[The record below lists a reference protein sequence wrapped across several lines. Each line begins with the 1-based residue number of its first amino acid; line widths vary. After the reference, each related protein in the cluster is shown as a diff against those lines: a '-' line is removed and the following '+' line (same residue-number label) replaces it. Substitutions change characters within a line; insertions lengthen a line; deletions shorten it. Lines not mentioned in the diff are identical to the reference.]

1 MSYAA
6 CLCLPPPPCTFPS
19 LFSFPFTEQT
29 SKRPAWYTSP
39 IIRATRFF
47 LSIPSHMRN
56 ILRLEKCAD
65 PLFTPARRYHAR
77 THAPNPHAHAR
88 TTKATMNEHDGDTP
102 LKNWG
107 RAGMSPMSTPTRPGS
122 AEPSVFS
129 NPVPLQRAA
138 RTDSRE
144 STGSS
149 KEDAVFAPSTSSPSS
164 PITPPSEF
172 GEAGGNA
179 AGLAGTAGATGAA
192 AAAATAAANA
202 RSGALNGCYN
212 SNCSKRSGIPSA
224 YKCYSPNCR
233 QSKFKFAIDEG
244 VFNVTSRL
252 HTDQQHERLSQS
264 LFQYVHVD
272 VYLREVKMLQA
283 LVMDGS
289 VCLTALSHP
298 FYREICSRTLMGCPP
313 PSLNNSIRRGRSNP
327 PATSRCS
334 DLLLLSLSAD
344 THSPDD
350 GIAF

>member
-1 MSYAA
+1 MQHASA
-6 CLCLPPPPCTFPS
+6 S
-19 LFSFPFTEQT
+19 LFPVHFPPTFLVPCHRQT
-29 SKRPAWYTSP
+29 SRLPAWYTSP
-39 IIRATRFF
+39 LNRTTLF
-47 LSIPSHMRN
+47 LSIPYNVRN

-65 PLFTPARRYHAR
+65 LLLTPARRNHAR
-77 THAPNPHAHAR
+77 TYAR
-88 TTKATMNEHDGDTP
+88 TKPTRARARARTMKATMSEHDGDTP

-122 AEPSVFS
+122 TEPSVFS
-129 NPVPLQRAA
+129 NPVPLQRAT

-149 KEDAVFAPSTSSPSS
+149 KEDADFAPSTSSPSS

-179 AGLAGTAGATGAA
+179 AGLAA
-192 AAAATAAANA
+192 AAANA
-202 RSGALNGCYN
+202 RGGVFNGCYN
-212 SNCSKRSGIPSA
+212 PNCSKRSGIPSA

-233 QSKFKFAIDEG
+233 QSKFKFAIDQG

-298 FYREICSRTLMGCPP
+298 LREICSRTLMGCPP
-313 PSLNNSIRRGRSNP
+313 PP
-327 PATSRCS
+327 
-334 DLLLLSLSAD
+334 
-344 THSPDD
+344 
-350 GIAF
+350 FFEQQ